1 MSEYQ
6 YYEFLAIDRP
16 LSVEQM
22 RELRSIS
29 TRAQITPTRMT
40 NTYSYGDFRG
50 DPVSLVAEYFD
61 AHVYVANWGSHILM
75 FGFPRQAIDLDILK
89 QYAVAANSAYVGGLD
104 VQVHGDR
111 VVVTFGYND
120 EDGGG
125 GGLDDEEAEGWMP
138 SLVQLRADILQ
149 GDLRA
154 MYLGWL
160 AGATVNALE
169 TDDLDPDEDC
179 DAEGFED
186 EEPIPSATLL
196 EPPVPPGL
204 GKLTAPLKAL
214 AEFLSL
220 SEGVIAAAAEQSARP
235 GEIRP
240 SAEAVASWVAALP
253 PSEKDALLVRVVN
266 GETLIGPE
274 LLRRMRAEIGPGAA
288 QDTGSPRRSG
298 LALARAGAGRDAESE
313 RQRKAAEL
321 RTRQEYLDR
330 LADREDWLWQRVEEL
345 VGQKQARPY
354 DEAVTLLV
362 DLRDL
367 AERRIQLR
375 EFRDRL
381 ATLRQAHKAKVS
393 FLGRLNRAGLQ

>member
-1 MSEYQ
+1 
-6 YYEFLAIDRP
+6 
-16 LSVEQM
+16 
-22 RELRSIS
+22 
-29 TRAQITPTRMT
+29 
-40 NTYSYGDFRG
+40 
-50 DPVSLVAEYFD
+50 
-61 AHVYVANWGSHILM
+61 
-75 FGFPRQAIDLDILK
+75 
-89 QYAVAANSAYVGGLD
+89 
-104 VQVHGDR
+104 
-111 VVVTFGYND
+111 
-120 EDGGG
+120 
-125 GGLDDEEAEGWMP
+125 
-138 SLVQLRADILQ
+138 
-149 GDLRA
+149 
-154 MYLGWL
+154 
-160 AGATVNALE
+160 
-169 TDDLDPDEDC
+169 
-179 DAEGFED
+179 
-186 EEPIPSATLL
+186 
-196 EPPVPPGL
+196 
-204 GKLTAPLKAL
+204 
-214 AEFLSL
+214 
-220 SEGVIAAAAEQSARP
+220 VIAAAAEQSARP

>member
-125 GGLDDEEAEGWMP
+125 GWLDDEEAEGWMP

-160 AGATVNALE
+160 AGAPVNALE

-253 PSEKDALLVRVVN
+253 PSEKDALLVRVV
-266 GETLIGPE
+266 
-274 LLRRMRAEIGPGAA
+274 
-288 QDTGSPRRSG
+288 
-298 LALARAGAGRDAESE
+298 
-313 RQRKAAEL
+313 
-321 RTRQEYLDR
+321 
-330 LADREDWLWQRVEEL
+330 
-345 VGQKQARPY
+345 
-354 DEAVTLLV
+354 
-362 DLRDL
+362 
-367 AERRIQLR
+367 
-375 EFRDRL
+375 
-381 ATLRQAHKAKVS
+381 
-393 FLGRLNRAGLQ
+393 